1 MRKRRKD
8 SRRGLRNL
16 ARAVSILLVFL
27 SLMLG
32 LVGLGISIS
41 YAELQVGLPAV
52 EELENILVSTAGG
65 FPAVTLLY
73 DRTGEN
79 VIQELLHPLAEE
91 RIWFRLPSDSDADAY
106 QWIVTAT
113 LASQDVS
120 YWSNPGFQPSH
131 VLQTLRDSYVGNA
144 AEIGG
149 ETISQQLVQNLLQ
162 PVQDVSIHPLA
173 RYLRSVLLASRL
185 TETYS
190 KEQILEWYLNTA
202 HYGNLAYGIDAAALV
217 YFGVHASDLS
227 LAQVAMLAPISQTPE
242 RNPIDAPDE
251 ARSSQIETLGEM
263 TRLGFIGE
271 SESHQAM
278 AASLDQRGSEEVRS
292 GLQTSGFNAY
302 AWSQMVSIMGDEF
315 MHRPG
320 LRVRTSLDL
329 PMQLQADCT
338 LRTHLARMAGG
349 SPARVQAALDGAECV
364 AAVYLPPLRPG
375 DIGVDH
381 NISDIS
387 AVIMDPFSGEI
398 LSLVDTQGTFSLQRS
413 QVLAA
418 DWERELGSAFNP
430 FIYLTAFSR
439 GFAPGTMVLDL
450 PLEISSAPGSD
461 PQQSPIDWSEFRGP
475 VSMRTALVGSYEA
488 AAART
493 IDLVGVGN
501 VLRTA
506 QQMGITSVGAQQ
518 VDYELM
524 LSQGEAKAS
533 LIDLTFAYS
542 LMANNGS
549 MVGVDLA
556 GEAEVAGSRTLEPLA
571 ILLIEDASGNEIYQ
585 AVPEARAVLSPQL
598 AYLMADVLSDEVVRW
613 EIFGQSNPLE
623 IGRPA
628 GTIIGTTPASSD
640 NWAVGFTPSHVIGVW
655 VGNVSESM
663 VGVGALNG
671 GVPLWHALMSHATQN
686 LPLQGWSPPPGM
698 SEMDVCYPSGLLP
711 TLYCPDVVREVFI
724 QGTEPS
730 SYDHLYRPYR
740 VNKETGKLAT
750 LFTPLELVEERV
762 YMVPPPEALEWAQQV
777 GIEQPPQEYDSI
789 YVQPE
794 IDPAVNLTSL
804 EPFAYASG
812 ELLIEGSANPEGFVY
827 YRLQYGAGINP
838 TRWVQIG
845 ENIDELV
852 QDGVLGVWDTTGL
865 NGLHTLQLV
874 VVREGDR
881 VDTAAVPLTIDNL
894 PPLLQ
899 LTDPQPG
906 QQFSRSQ
913 NDQVMIQVQASDE
926 TGLAQLAY
934 YVDGRR
940 IEVIEAPPFTAAWT
954 ITGGREHTLFVRAY
968 DLAGNST
975 QSETVT
981 IEVIP

>member
-1 MRKRRKD
+1 
-8 SRRGLRNL
+8 
-16 ARAVSILLVFL
+16 
-27 SLMLG
+27 
-32 LVGLGISIS
+32 
-41 YAELQVGLPAV
+41 
-52 EELENILVSTAGG
+52 
-65 FPAVTLLY
+65 
-73 DRTGEN
+73 
-79 VIQELLHPLAEE
+79 
-91 RIWFRLPSDSDADAY
+91 
-106 QWIVTAT
+106 
-113 LASQDVS
+113 
-120 YWSNPGFQPSH
+120 
-131 VLQTLRDSYVGNA
+131 
-144 AEIGG
+144 
-149 ETISQQLVQNLLQ
+149 
-162 PVQDVSIHPLA
+162 
-173 RYLRSVLLASRL
+173 
-185 TETYS
+185 
-190 KEQILEWYLNTA
+190 
-202 HYGNLAYGIDAAALV
+202 
-217 YFGVHASDLS
+217 
-227 LAQVAMLAPISQTPE
+227 
-242 RNPIDAPDE
+242 
-251 ARSSQIETLGEM
+251 
-263 TRLGFIGE
+263 
-271 SESHQAM
+271 
-278 AASLDQRGSEEVRS
+278 
-292 GLQTSGFNAY
+292 
-302 AWSQMVSIMGDEF
+302 
-315 MHRPG
+315 
-320 LRVRTSLDL
+320 
-329 PMQLQADCT
+329 
-338 LRTHLARMAGG
+338 
-349 SPARVQAALDGAECV
+349 
-364 AAVYLPPLRPG
+364 
-375 DIGVDH
+375 
-381 NISDIS
+381 
-387 AVIMDPFSGEI
+387 
-398 LSLVDTQGTFSLQRS
+398 
-413 QVLAA
+413 
-418 DWERELGSAFNP
+418 
-430 FIYLTAFSR
+430 
-439 GFAPGTMVLDL
+439 
-450 PLEISSAPGSD
+450 
-461 PQQSPIDWSEFRGP
+461 
-475 VSMRTALVGSYEA
+475 
-488 AAART
+488 
-493 IDLVGVGN
+493 
-501 VLRTA
+501 
-506 QQMGITSVGAQQ
+506 
-518 VDYELM
+518 
-524 LSQGEAKAS
+524 
-533 LIDLTFAYS
+533 
-542 LMANNGS
+542 
-549 MVGVDLA
+549 
-556 GEAEVAGSRTLEPLA
+556 
-571 ILLIEDASGNEIYQ
+571 
-585 AVPEARAVLSPQL
+585 
-598 AYLMADVLSDEVVRW
+598 
-613 EIFGQSNPLE
+613 
-623 IGRPA
+623 
-628 GTIIGTTPASSD
+628 
-640 NWAVGFTPSHVIGVW
+640 
-655 VGNVSESM
+655 M

-881 VDTAAVPLTIDNL
+881 VDTAAVPLTIDSL
-894 PPLLQ
+894 PPMLQ